1 MEIPNV
7 VLLKPDVPSSELYE
21 KSSMIITAVGTSGFE
36 ALFYG
41 KPVIVFN
48 DTLYSILPSVQKM
61 ISFETL
67 SNLIKHNLQI
77 DVTPEPLEKFLS
89 YLEKNS
95 FDFDLFG
102 YYTMQAHEFFHDSN
116 LIDVEISEKKMKKF
130 LEKNLDYYR
139 IVGEEIMKKIIT
151 YAD

>member
-1 MEIPNV
+1 MLFPPQSKV
-7 VLLKPDVPSSELYE
+7 SLLNE
-21 KSSMIITAVGTSGFE
+21 
-36 ALFYG
+36 
-41 KPVIVFN
+41 
-48 DTLYSILPSVQKM
+48 
-61 ISFETL
+61 L